1 MEKLMQYVWQHRLWS
16 PAGMKTVDGRRV
28 TVLDPG
34 LLNTDAGPDFFN
46 AKIEIDGKLWAGN
59 VEIHVRASD
68 WHRHGHDTDP
78 AYDSVVLHVV
88 DRDDARIHR
97 HDGAEIPQL
106 VMRCTPDFHK
116 KYSDMVDRPLSSLAC
131 ADEIGSLSPLHLH
144 DWIDSLALSRL
155 IRKADRVLELV
166 RRFEGHWDSA
176 IYVVLARALG
186 FGVNGDAFERLAL
199 SLPLRALLKHRDSL
213 VSVEGLLFGQSGLME
228 GLDDGDVH
236 DYVKR
241 MKEEYAFMAKKFNL
255 SRPASLG
262 WKMARMRP
270 QNFPHRRIATL
281 AALVASGFRIGYE
294 IIDARDERE
303 ARELFNVPLTGFWA
317 GRYNFTSEGA
327 PTACAL
333 SYTSVGILIINVVVP
348 VIYAYAEQT
357 GDDAMRE
364 RAIAMLQSLRPER
377 NSITELFAAAG
388 VRCDS
393 AFCSQALVELRTNY
407 CNQRKCL
414 YCRIGHRFLAAKAA
428 RN

>member
-1 MEKLMQYVWQHRLWS
+1 MQYVWQNRLWS

-46 AKIEIDGKLWAGN
+46 AKIEIDGRLWAGN

-68 WHRHGHDTDP
+68 WHRHGHDSDP

-88 DRDDARIHR
+88 DRDDARILR
-97 HDGAEIPQL
+97 PGGGEIPQL
-106 VMRCTPDFHK
+106 VMKCSPDFHQ
-116 KYSDMVDRPLSSLAC
+116 KYSDMVDRPLTSLAC
-131 ADEIGSLSPLHLH
+131 ADEIGGLPLLYLH

-213 VSVEGLLFGQSGLME
+213 VCVEGLLFGQSGLMDELE
-228 GLDDGDVH
+228 GDDIPAHVR
-236 DYVKR
+236 R

-255 SRPASLG
+255 VRPTSLG
-262 WKMARMRP
+262 WKMSRMRP

-294 IIDARDERE
+294 IIDARDERQ

-327 PTACAL
+327 PTTRAL
-333 SYTSVGILIINVVVP
+333 SHASVGILIINVVVP

-364 RAIAMLQSLRPER
+364 RAIALLQNLKPER
-377 NSITELFAAAG
+377 NSITGLFAAAG
-388 VRCDS
+388 VGCGN

-414 YCRIGHRFLAAKAA
+414 YCRIGHRFLAAKATG
-428 RN
+428 N